1 MRLKSV
7 VRLVV
12 SLLMCL
18 GVGVLELLVTRPEIP
33 TWYASLIKPSWTPL
47 PVVFPIAWTA
57 LYNSSDGHQLLE
69 ALGDGAAIC
78 SALKGDG
85 LVPGTTCAQRGVVAD
100 FFQLAR
106 HYNGSRNNIRIVTRY
121 RRDDRFC
128 VAGRSRRG
136 LSPAPY
142 LAWVAYATTINAGVV
157 VLN

>member
-1 MRLKSV
+1 MPPLSNRLGRPSRGIPD
-7 VRLVV
+7 RLD
-12 SLLMCL
+12 
-18 GVGVLELLVTRPEIP
+18 G
-33 TWYASLIKPSWTPL
+33 PL
-47 PVVFPIAWTA
+47 H
-57 LYNSSDGHQLLE
+57 LDGHQLLE

-128 VAGRSRRG
+128 VAGRSCRG
-136 LSPAPY
+136 LSPGALSRLGGLRDHDQCWRGVPELAPPAFVG
-142 LAWVAYATTINAGVV
+142 LVRIDQEQGGTEGVC
-157 VLN
+157 LS